1 MSLPIEG
8 ISPVSRPVKPRST
21 GITMV
26 LDKISTPNECLILED
41 IADYVDYV
49 KIGWGLSTIMKRE
62 RLSQRIKLYHDYDID
77 VGIGGTV
84 LEMFELRGKLEKLL
98 REAWNLGIDVI
109 EVSAGIVDISLERRL
124 EIAELSAKMG
134 FKVTFEVGKKNP
146 MKRLTQPV
154 VLEEISRAI
163 SSEHVWKVVI
173 EGREFGVSSC
183 IYDGEGD
190 IKEDWLAAI
199 TSVAPPEDLIFEA
212 PLVKQQIELIK
223 RIGPNVNLGN
233 VKMEDVLSLESLRR
247 GLRGDTFLMRNVH
260 AITGSPSEKFVYY
273 VLKHFGPMTL
283 SDIREKTGLPPR
295 TIYKALKSLRERGL
309 VDKQEFNKRPI
320 WFIT

>member
-1 MSLPIEG
+1 MPFPVEEITS
-8 ISPVSRPVKPRST
+8 VSRPAKPRST

-26 LDKISTPNECLILED
+26 LDKLALPNECLILDDLAE
-41 IADYVDYV
+41 YVDYV
-49 KIGWGLSTIMKRE
+49 KIGWGLSTIISRE
-62 RLSQRIKLYHDYDID
+62 RLSQRIKLYHDYNID
-77 VGIGGTV
+77 VGIGGTI
-84 LEMFELRGKLEKLL
+84 LEIFELRGKVDRLL
-98 REAWNLGIDVI
+98 SEAWTLGVDIV
-109 EVSAGIVDISLERRL
+109 EVSSGIVDISLDRRI
-124 EIAELSAKMG
+124 EIAEMAAKMG

-146 MKRLTQPV
+146 LKRLTQPV
-154 VLEEISRAI
+154 VLQEIGRAL
-163 SSEHVWKVVI
+163 SSEHVWKVII

-199 TSVAPPEDLIFEA
+199 TSAASPEDLIFEA

-247 GLRGDTFLMRNVH
+247 GVRGDTFLMKNVQ
-260 AITGSPSEKFVYY
+260 ALTGSPSEKFVYY
-273 VLKHFGPMTL
+273 VLKHFGPMTI
-283 SDIREKTGLPPR
+283 SDIRAKTGLPPR
-295 TIYKALKSLRERGL
+295 TIYKALKSLKEKGL
-309 VDKQEFNKRPI
+309 VDKQEFNRRPI